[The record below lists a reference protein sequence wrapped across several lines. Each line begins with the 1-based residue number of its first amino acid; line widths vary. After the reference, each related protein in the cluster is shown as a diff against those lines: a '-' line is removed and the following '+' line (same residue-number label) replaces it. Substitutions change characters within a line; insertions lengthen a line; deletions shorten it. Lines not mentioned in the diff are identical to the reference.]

1 MAPTKEFLRYG
12 DVVNWLDGEGISIR
26 ELRKLLEIGL
36 IKGRPLRPDGRN
48 YYFRSE
54 IQRDVFEKVSNG
66 ANGHTNGKQAA

>member
-12 DVVNWLDGEGISIR
+12 DVVNWLDEEGISIR

-36 IKGRPLRPDGRN
+36 IKGRPLRPEGRN

-54 IQRDVFEKVSNG
+54 IQRDIFSKVNGTNGQSNG
-66 ANGHTNGKQAA
+66 KRAA